1 LRSAIDAVFPKKHMR
16 HSSEGRLLMRCLVGL
31 LWVFALGA
39 VPLVG
44 CAEGDTGT
52 GGTGGMAGVGGTG
65 GTAGVGG
72 TGGMAGVGGTG
83 GTAGV
88 GGTGGMAGDGGA
100 GGGGSGGIDEI
111 GPRVLE
117 TTPANG
123 ATTVAVD
130 TAVVASF
137 DEDLDAATVSIT
149 TVLLTAPGDVPI
161 PATVTYA
168 DRMATLTPAD
178 RLPGNAFMTATIKAD
193 VQDVAGNTLA
203 SDFTWTFTTDYGTD
217 VVYGAQEFTVRDI
230 FPPDGIPDVF
240 VGGTPPPRTLLI
252 KQGTEDRAIV
262 EFDIQ
267 RFPEDV
273 LSAQLDFHSHT
284 LDPGGPSTRIGVYR
298 FVGNGV
304 PDLSDFSRTNTLFAS
319 EVGANEATNKAH
331 TLDITAELENARAGG
346 VQYLG
351 LLFLAEDTDDRFNL
365 IESTSDP
372 DQAPRLT
379 VTY

>member
-1 LRSAIDAVFPKKHMR
+1 
-16 HSSEGRLLMRCLVGL
+16 MRCLVGL

-52 GGTGGMAGVGGTG
+52 GGTGGMAGD
-65 GTAGVGG
+65 
-72 TGGMAGVGGTG
+72 
-83 GTAGV
+83 

-111 GPRVLE
+111 GPRVVE

-130 TAVVASF
+130 TVVVASF

-168 DRMATLTPAD
+168 DRMATLMPAD

-193 VQDVAGNTLA
+193 VRDVAGNTLG

-230 FPPDGIPDVF
+230 PPDGIPDVF

-252 KQGTEDRAIV
+252 KKGTEDRAIV

-304 PDLSDFSRTNTLFAS
+304 PDLSDFSQTGTLFAS

-331 TLDITAELENARAGG
+331 TVDITAVLENARAGG

-372 DQAPRLT
+372 GQAPRLT